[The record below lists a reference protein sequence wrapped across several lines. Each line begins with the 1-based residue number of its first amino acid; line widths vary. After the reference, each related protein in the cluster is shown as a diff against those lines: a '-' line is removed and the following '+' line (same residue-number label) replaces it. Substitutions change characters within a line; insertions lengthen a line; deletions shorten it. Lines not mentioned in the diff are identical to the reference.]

1 MDQYQRVESNDWQT
15 RVPPTTFQNGAGR
28 QNGGT
33 NGRPASNG
41 KYAKLQPYSLEEFI
55 TGYLYS
61 EKKRNYITIY
71 INVLVQMYNQLKVSE
86 TLFAC

>member
-28 QNGGT
+28 QNGGS
-33 NGRPASNG
+33 NGRPVSNG

-55 TGYLYS
+55 TV
-61 EKKRNYITIY
+61 N
-71 INVLVQMYNQLKVSE
+71 
-86 TLFAC
+86 F